1 MTDLSS
7 EEDEE
12 EKEIIASLVGDV
24 MQAKMEAASAE
35 GVHRL
40 RLGVFEMELVPDGS
54 DVKPFMEDMIKL
66 LYKLYKDEVLK
77 ARILHNENEDK
88 NSKRD
93 AMIQ

>member
-1 MTDLSS
+1 MTDSSS
-7 EEDEE
+7 EEDGE

-24 MQAKMEAASAE
+24 MQAKMEAVSAE

-40 RLGVFEMELVPDGS
+40 RLGVFEMELVPDGE
-54 DVKPFMEDMIKL
+54 DVKPFMGDMVKL
-66 LYKLYKDEVLK
+66 LHKLYKDEVLK
-77 ARILHNENEDK
+77 ARILHNEDK

>member
-1 MTDLSS
+1 MTDSSS
-7 EEDEE
+7 EENGE

-40 RLGVFEMELVPDGS
+40 RLGVFEMELVPDGN
-54 DVKPFMEDMIKL
+54 DVKPFIEDMVKL

-77 ARILHNENEDK
+77 ARILHNEDK
-88 NSKRD
+88 NSKRH

>member
-1 MTDLSS
+1 MTDSSS
-7 EEDEE
+7 EENGE

-54 DVKPFMEDMIKL
+54 DVKPFMEDMVKL

-77 ARILHNENEDK
+77 ARILHNEDK

>member
-1 MTDLSS
+1 MTDSSS
-7 EEDEE
+7 EEDGE

-24 MQAKMEAASAE
+24 MQAKMEAVSAE

-40 RLGVFEMELVPDGS
+40 RLGVFEMEIVPDGE
-54 DVKPFMEDMIKL
+54 DVKPFMGDMVKL
-66 LYKLYKDEVLK
+66 LHKLYKDEVLK
-77 ARILHNENEDK
+77 ARILHNEDK

>member
-1 MTDLSS
+1 MTDSSS
-7 EEDEE
+7 EENGE

-40 RLGVFEMELVPDGS
+40 RLGVFEMELVPDGN
-54 DVKPFMEDMIKL
+54 DVKPFMENMVKL

-77 ARILHNENEDK
+77 ARILHNEDK

>member
-1 MTDLSS
+1 MTDSSS
-7 EEDEE
+7 EENGE

-40 RLGVFEMELVPDGS
+40 RLGVFEMELVPDGN
-54 DVKPFMEDMIKL
+54 DVKPFMEDMVKL

-77 ARILHNENEDK
+77 ARILHNEDK
-88 NSKRD
+88 NSNRD

>member
-1 MTDLSS
+1 MTDSSS
-7 EEDEE
+7 EEDGE

-24 MQAKMEAASAE
+24 MQAKMEAVSAE

-40 RLGVFEMELVPDGS
+40 RLGVFEMEIVPDGE
-54 DVKPFMEDMIKL
+54 DVKPFMEDMVKL
-66 LYKLYKDEVLK
+66 LHKLYKDEVLK
-77 ARILHNENEDK
+77 ARILHNEDK